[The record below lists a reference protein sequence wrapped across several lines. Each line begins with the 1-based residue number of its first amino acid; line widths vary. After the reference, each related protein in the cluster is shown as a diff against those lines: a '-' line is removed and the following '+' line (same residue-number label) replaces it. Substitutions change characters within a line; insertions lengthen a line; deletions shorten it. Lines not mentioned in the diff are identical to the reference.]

1 VYLLFGNLDLKRRG
15 MMDKREFI
23 NSVKAGALKG
33 YADYKILPSITVAQA
48 ILESAWGN
56 SELTRRANNLFG
68 VKAFS
73 DWEGKKITL
82 ETTEYYNGEKQIVY
96 ADFRAYNSLNESIED
111 HSKLLSY
118 SRYKPL
124 RECENYKDA
133 SQRIYECGYAT
144 DPKYPEK
151 LIRIIEENKLYE
163 LDNFDGK
170 VKDDKIS
177 RFQLLCNNLNIKDGE
192 GCSLVVDNILGWRTK
207 SCIIKLPVL
216 KEGSKGPAV
225 EFIQEVVN
233 AIPVDGQL
241 GPVTRQCVI
250 AYQKDNRLKPD
261 GIVGIETWTSIVT
274 N

>member
-1 VYLLFGNLDLKRRG
+1 
-15 MMDKREFI
+15 MDRREFI
-23 NSVKAGALKG
+23 NSVKDGALKG
-33 YADYKILPSITVAQA
+33 YEDYKVLPSITVAQA

-56 SELTRRANNLFG
+56 SELTKRANNIFG

-73 DWEGKKITL
+73 DWEGGKITL
-82 ETTEYYNGEKQIVY
+82 ETTEYYNGEKKIVY
-96 ADFRAYNSLNESIED
+96 ADFRVYDSLTESMED
-111 HSKLLSY
+111 HNKLLSY

-151 LIRIIEENKLYE
+151 LIRIIEENKLHE
-163 LDNFDGK
+163 LDYFNGK
-170 VKDDKIS
+170 VKDDRIA
-177 RFQLLCNNLNIKDGE
+177 RFQVLCNNLNIKDSE
-192 GCSLVVDNILGWRTK
+192 GYALVVDNILGWRTK

-216 KEGSKGPAV
+216 KVGSKGLAV
-225 EFIQEVVN
+225 EFIQEMVN
-233 AIPVDGQL
+233 TIPVDGQF

-250 AYQKDNRLKPD
+250 LYQKDNKLKPD
-261 GIVGIETWTSIVT
+261 GIVGLETWTSIVT